1 MFGVIDPA
9 PGEDV
14 SAALALVNTRYVDLG
29 ELFDDIADPAAARAW
44 LAARAGAPPD
54 LPLGKEELARMH
66 DLRAAVRELLS
77 ARSEGRAPREEAL
90 ETLAE
95 VTAAAPGSVRLTARD
110 GDLSRDWVAA
120 GGDPLERALASIA
133 ADAIALATDE
143 RCARLAACAAPS
155 CIRLLLR
162 DHNRRRWCSTPCGD
176 RVRTAR
182 YRKRQRRLRR
192 DRS

>member
-1 MFGVIDPA
+1 MFVMIDPA
-9 PGEDV
+9 PGQDV

-29 ELFDDIADPAAARAW
+29 ELSDDIADLAAAREW
-44 LAARAGAPPD
+44 LADRAGAPPD
-54 LPLGKEELARMH
+54 LPLGHQELARVH

-77 ARSEGRAPREEAL
+77 ARSEGRAPQEAALEAL
-90 ETLAE
+90 AA
-95 VTAAAPGSVRLTARD
+95 VTAAAPGSIRLTSRQ
-110 GDLSRDWVAA
+110 GHLSRDWVAA
-120 GGDPLERALASIA
+120 SGDPLERALALIA

-143 RCARLAACAAPS
+143 RGARLVACAAPS

-162 DHNRRRWCSTPCGD
+162 DHNRRRWCSTRCGD

-182 YRKRQRRLRR
+182 YRERHRGRRP